1 MTILNY
7 SLQRLLLTIPVVIG
21 ASLLVFSVMY
31 LTPSSPVEIMLGPY
45 ATPEQ
50 VDKLRSDLWLDK
62 PFYMQYL
69 RWAGNV
75 IRGDLGRS
83 FYTQNAV
90 IDDLRRALP
99 ATLELA
105 LVALVVV
112 AVLALIMG
120 VTAAVHKDRLLDH
133 LSRVIS
139 LIGVATPI
147 FWLGLLAQLLFY
159 EHWSL
164 LPAGGRA
171 NARLMLDHP
180 VRAITGMLT
189 VDSLLTGNWAML
201 RSASVHLVLPALVL
215 ASRSMALLSRLMR
228 TSMLEAL
235 SEDYVR
241 TAHAY
246 GYRPVAVVAKYT
258 LRNALL
264 PFVTVLGLQFG
275 QLLGGTFLIE
285 SVFDWPGMGLYGLQ
299 AIQAGDF
306 PALLGVVMVVTLAY
320 LMAGLVSD
328 LLYSLIDPRIRY

>member
-1 MTILNY
+1 MTLLNY
-7 SLQRLLLTIPVVIG
+7 TVRRLLLTIPVIIG

-31 LTPSSPVEIMLGPY
+31 LTPTSPVEIMLGPY

-50 VDKLRSDLWLDK
+50 VERLRSDLWLDR
-62 PFYMQYL
+62 PFHLQYL
-69 RWAGNV
+69 RWASNV
-75 IRGDLGRS
+75 LRGDLGQS
-83 FYTQNAV
+83 FYTQNPV
-90 IDDLRRALP
+90 SSDLRRAFP

-105 LVALVVV
+105 LAALVIVV
-112 AVLALIMG
+112 LFALVLGL
-120 VTAAVHKDRLLDH
+120 VAAVNKDRFLDH
-133 LSRVIS
+133 ISRIVS
-139 LIGVATPI
+139 LVGVATPI

-159 EHWSL
+159 EYWDL

-171 NARLMLDHP
+171 DARLMLEHP
-180 VRAITGMLT
+180 VRAITGLMT
-189 VDSLLTGNWAML
+189 VDSLLTGNWPMV
-201 RSASVHLVLPALVL
+201 RSTLVHLILPAFVL

-228 TSMLEAL
+228 TGMLEAL

-246 GYRPVAVVAKYT
+246 GYRPRTVVMKYT

-320 LMAGLVSD
+320 LLAGLVSD

>member
-1 MTILNY
+1 MTLLTY
-7 SLQRLLLTIPVVIG
+7 AARRLVLTIPVIIG

-31 LTPSSPVEIMLGPY
+31 LTPTSPVEIMLGPY

-50 VDKLRSDLWLDK
+50 VAQLRSDLWLDR
-62 PFYMQYL
+62 PFHLQYL
-69 RWAGNV
+69 RWAGKV
-75 IRGDLGRS
+75 LQGDLGRS
-83 FYTQNAV
+83 FYTQNEV
-90 IDDLRRALP
+90 LNDLRRALP

-105 LVALVVV
+105 LAALVIVVLFALVLGVV
-112 AVLALIMG
+112 A
-120 VTAAVHKDRLLDH
+120 AVNKDKFLDH
-133 LSRVIS
+133 LSRVVS

-159 EHWSL
+159 EYL
-164 LPAGGRA
+164 DVLPAGGRA
-171 NARLMLDHP
+171 DPRLMLENP
-180 VRAITGMLT
+180 VRPITGLLT
-189 VDSLLTGNWAML
+189 LDSLLAGNWPML
-201 RSASVHLVLPALVL
+201 RSTALHLILPAAVL

-246 GYRPVAVVAKYT
+246 GFPPRRVVLKYT

-320 LMAGLVSD
+320 LLAGLVSD
-328 LLYSLIDPRIRY
+328 LLYSVIDPRIRY